1 MGARAGGTL
10 GKDPWS
16 PGVGSDRDLPSRS
29 ILRGLRLEPLLGLW
43 LRRADRFGEWPP
55 ARGGRGKGEEVVNGK
70 KWSSRANLKELG
82 RISTTKFPAGQS
94 RAQLGEGAVG
104 VRTACCVSLCGL
116 ACRVLEKLSL
126 GWNCRNQEWRPWSH
140 IPD

>member
-82 RISTTKFPAGQS
+82 RISTTKFPAGQRQGS
-94 RAQLGEGAVG
+94 AGRRGCRCEDRLLCVFVWPG
-104 VRTACCVSLCGL
+104 VQSFGKVEFGVEL
-116 ACRVLEKLSL
+116 
-126 GWNCRNQEWRPWSH
+126 
-140 IPD
+140 